1 MYYNSH
7 CSTRSDGSAPKTER
21 VSSQPP
27 IQRRNLVY
35 FILLTVVTI
44 SNFSFAQINP
54 DVMVSSTK
62 EIKAAIQQNGSVRVL
77 VGLTVDFKPEGELA
91 TSQDI
96 ADQQL
101 KISMAQKQ
109 LISDIKDIL
118 PLLEEKIFTTI
129 PYLAVNVNQEVLNLL
144 MTHSLVKTI
153 QLDEVNSL
161 SVPNNNM
168 EVIQ

>member
-1 MYYNSH
+1 M
-7 CSTRSDGSAPKTER
+7 
-21 VSSQPP
+21 
-27 IQRRNLVY
+27 
-35 FILLTVVTI
+35 
-44 SNFSFAQINP
+44 
-54 DVMVSSTK
+54 
-62 EIKAAIQQNGSVRVL
+62 L

-129 PYLAVNVNQEVLNLL
+129 PYLAVNVNQAVLNLL
-144 MTHSLVKTI
+144 VIHPLVKTI
-153 QLDEVNSL
+153 QLDEMNSL

-168 EVIQ
+168 EVVQ